1 MKRRLTR
8 AELVD
13 RLPPGL
19 RPKLRRDQL
28 RDLALVHVQNL
39 DAVAT
44 GNAEPSLLW
53 DYVESTLLWLHVA
66 RLVRAGE
73 AEMLE
78 QADVVTR
85 LIDRWKET
93 GRVDFAEDI
102 ELARDGVVVMD
113 QLALL
118 ADRKQAV
125 EAALLSEAAVLHIR
139 AKAAQEQEQE
149 QSHES
154 RQPA

>member
-1 MKRRLTR
+1 MKRRRLTHG
-8 AELVD
+8 ELLD
-13 RLPPGL
+13 RLPRGL

-44 GNAEPSLLW
+44 GQAEPALLW

-66 RLVRAGE
+66 RLVQAGE
-73 AEMLE
+73 AEMLQ
-78 QADVVTR
+78 QADVVIR

-118 ADRKQAV
+118 ADLQQAV
-125 EAALLSEAAVLHIR
+125 EAARLSEVAVQQIR
-139 AKAAQEQEQE
+139 AQTAHAGQLATQTMEAAT
-149 QSHES
+149 
-154 RQPA
+154 